1 MNKLLT
7 VKELAKYYKVSEE
20 TIRRWFRSGKLKGI
34 KEGRGYLLPSDPKIK
49 ELVNEIEK
57 RTSLSYEGEDE
68 IGNLVPQGLNTIQE
82 LIERLKEQEKNHKL
96 SIELLRKIIQKDK
109 RKGYVVELD
118 SQTMT
123 NTMIEGDIYIL
134 GNNFIISGNYLA
146 GRIIG

>member
-1 MNKLLT
+1 MKT
-7 VKELAKYYKVSEE
+7 VKQLAKYYKVSEE

>member
-1 MNKLLT
+1 M
-7 VKELAKYYKVSEE
+7 Y
-20 TIRRWFRSGKLKGI
+20 
-34 KEGRGYLLPSDPKIK
+34 YLLPSDPKIK